1 MAHCHKGAPSNTS
14 TNWILNIRRV
24 EGGKAAV
31 LLHLQTVICS
41 CSNDWQCLYLCT
53 QLFLSS
59 CNSFTFCSTFVASL
73 PNLHPSF
80 RSSLFW
86 CCLAAIASW
95 RGTPNPNRHQRHW
108 KWENWPKPT
117 NQTPAGPPICLHP
130 HTFPSSFFF
139 FLTFINFLMK
149 LRLRRW
155 QLITWSLTPKFTII
169 SQLVQRDRTWS
180 KHSPIRHY

>member
-31 LLHLQTVICS
+31 LSHLQTVICS

-139 FLTFINFLMK
+139 FFKLSLTF
-149 LRLRRW
+149 
-155 QLITWSLTPKFTII
+155 
-169 SQLVQRDRTWS
+169 
-180 KHSPIRHY
+180 